1 MPGTYP
7 RTESDE
13 YEVGREDVT
22 QAALEVIEAVE
33 KGSGGRP
40 SEPSRSSETSQTKS
54 ISHSELKSH
63 RAELNKPTPNTTYQV
78 MNATGTLSAQY
89 KTDGL
94 GRTTEVVV
102 KAAPGIVDSR
112 HGERIPKV
120 RENFPPEGRDKRLQS
135 EIGKQGLK
143 GDVGFHLVAAAI
155 GGIPNA
161 INLVS
166 GSGVLNNRDY
176 ATAEFVHQLQMIKGL
191 GTDTKISVQ
200 YDGENPRPVSFRW
213 EMQNSFF
220 VADIDMPNE

>member
-1 MPGTYP
+1 MPGSYP

-13 YEVGREDVT
+13 YEVGREDAT
-22 QAALEVIEAVE
+22 QAALEVIEGVE
-33 KGSGGRP
+33 KGGGERS
-40 SEPSRSSETSQTKS
+40 SEPSDSNAISQTKS
-54 ISHSELKSH
+54 ISHSELANH
-63 RAELNKPTPNTTYQV
+63 RAELNKPAPNTTYQV
-78 MNATGTLSAQY
+78 TNATGTLSAQY

-102 KAAPGIVDSR
+102 KAAPGIVDSKL
-112 HGERIPKV
+112 GDRIPKV
-120 RENFPPEGRDKRLQS
+120 RENFPAEGRDKSLQS
-135 EIGKQGLK
+135 AIGKQGLE

-191 GTDTKISVQ
+191 GTDTKISVE

-220 VADIDMPNE
+220 VADIDMPNK